1 METLVE
7 NFSKRNDFN
16 SLLDLFIHL
25 DEVGEFLIHKQI
37 LFLEGERERKR
48 NRIFANFGR
57 KFFRIIKYNFDFLL
71 VKRYIGKKIYRKMI
85 SKMIRRNIVSFYI
98 SAGCIINS
106 RT

>member
-25 DEVGEFLIHKQI
+25 DEVGEFLIYKQI

-71 VKRYIGKKIYRKMI
+71 VKKIYWEENIQEDDIKDD
-85 SKMIRRNIVSFYI
+85 SKKYCFLK
-98 SAGCIINS
+98 
-106 RT
+106 

>member
-37 LFLEGERERKR
+37 FFLEGEREKRR

-71 VKRYIGKKIYRKMI
+71 VKKIYWEENIQEDDIKDD
-85 SKMIRRNIVSFYI
+85 SKKYCFVLYFCRMHHQ
-98 SAGCIINS
+98 
-106 RT
+106 